1 MFHQISGPSRSPKDW
16 DPQASESPS
25 FSRSRR
31 LGQLS
36 HRLEL
41 CLGLKEAVGA
51 AVRGPK
57 NAGSFLMI
65 IMTLLLGL
73 VQGEI

>member
-16 DPQASESPS
+16 DPQASE
-25 FSRSRR
+25 
-31 LGQLS
+31 LS